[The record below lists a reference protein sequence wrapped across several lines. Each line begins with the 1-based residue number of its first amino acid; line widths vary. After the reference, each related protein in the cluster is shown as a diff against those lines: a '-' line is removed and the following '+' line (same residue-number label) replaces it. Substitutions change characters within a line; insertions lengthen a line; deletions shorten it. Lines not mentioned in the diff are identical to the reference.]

1 MGRPRKQ
8 VEAETP
14 LPQNKNESVVENGLR
29 NGRQEEKEEEKWQV
43 VLVKMYREHGRVKT
57 ADVHPSEVEN
67 CLHDGWLVLEE

>member
-8 VEAETP
+8 QVEAATP
-14 LPQNKNESVVENGLR
+14 LPIESLANDGL
-29 NGRQEEKEEEKWQV
+29 QTESEQEKEEIEGQV

-67 CLHDGWLVLEE
+67 CLRDGWQIVKE